1 MPQWKVA
8 TPKPGG
14 SLPEGLLNKIMVGL
28 ATGLVLAL
36 IISVGFCG
44 GGESAADAEDT
55 PPPSTDAVQPGQ
67 PVEDELQEAI
77 ARQQQTLA
85 AAERAASAAE
95 AQRLLADQRAR
106 AAAAATAAA
115 ATAAEAAAARTLTPE
130 MRQALFDS
138 LGVLPDPDMIEI
150 QRQAELEA
158 MARRITSVRAS
169 PVVLSF
175 RGQRQSAPTGGRE
188 TADPPTAGLL
198 DALARGRRVAPGTV
212 QARSPPV
219 ESSRSRCPLPSDS
232 PTTTHPPRLL
242 TPADPPGWERVY
254 EGSFLEAVLVNRIE
268 GEFPGPV
275 LASVSVPF
283 YSADRQRVLIPRG
296 TRLIGS
302 SQAVRRGDQGAL
314 AVGFHRLIFLDGRHV
329 PLRFIALDQ
338 AGSDRAP
345 RPGEQTLPLNV
356 SGRRGRRPLFR
367 PGARRGQPL
376 RRRRRRRSLPPYRL
390 RHGPDRPR
398 HPRPLSQPV
407 ARNHHPAGPA
417 PTGLAHLRRAFA
429 ETITALKERTA
440 MTRSSSCQ
448 RPHRRRYRSARLHR
462 LVARLGHRR
471 AGPLSGLPAAPR
483 PHPGPHD
490 ALWLDHLLGSPRH
503 PPRTPPSRT
512 APAATRVPPH
522 RRTEPP

>member
-1 MPQWKVA
+1 MPQWKTT

-67 PVEDELQEAI
+67 PVDQELQEAI

-85 AAERAASAAE
+85 AAERAAAAAE

-106 AAAAATAAA
+106 AAGAATAADA
-115 ATAAEAAAARTLTPE
+115 SAAEAAAARTLTPE

-175 RGQRQSAPTGGRE
+175 RGSRQSAPTGERE
-188 TADPPTAGLL
+188 TDPPTAGLL
-198 DALARGRRVAPGTV
+198 DALARGRALLPG
-212 QARSPPV
+212 QSAAQPPGGELEIPV
-219 ESSRSRCPLPSDS
+219 PSSLRLPDYDN
-232 PTTTHPPRLL
+232 PPRLL
-242 TPADPPGWERVY
+242 TPDDPPGWARVY

-338 AGSDRAP
+338 AGATGLRDQVNRHYLSTFLAAGAVGLFSGLALVAGNPYGGGGGGLLAATGSGMAQTGPDILDRFLNRLPEITIRPGNRLRVWFTSDVLFP
-345 RPGEQTLPLNV
+345 RP
-356 SGRRGRRPLFR
+356 SRP
-367 PGARRGQPL
+367 
-376 RRRRRRRSLPPYRL
+376 
-390 RHGPDRPR
+390 
-398 HPRPLSQPV
+398 
-407 ARNHHPAGPA
+407 
-417 PTGLAHLRRAFA
+417 
-429 ETITALKERTA
+429 
-440 MTRSSSCQ
+440 
-448 RPHRRRYRSARLHR
+448 
-462 LVARLGHRR
+462 
-471 AGPLSGLPAAPR
+471 
-483 PHPGPHD
+483 
-490 ALWLDHLLGSPRH
+490 
-503 PPRTPPSRT
+503 
-512 APAATRVPPH
+512 
-522 RRTEPP
+522 